1 MLNTQLLHDL
11 VCIIFSG
18 YLKQHHSDLFV
29 PQLPESKVK
38 VINTLKM
45 GVADKM
51 FLKFEEPFWD
61 LEYPGIQLLW
71 SGDEINGQD
80 IDETNWFRSII
91 GFDIVQNQPNML
103 IGWIS
108 GLPAKYFISII
119 FNIFWCAPF
128 GYPYF
133 LLFSNE
139 PKLGAG
145 IDPSMALTLFPSIIL
160 DETIFEPTT
169 YRSGVAKVRP
179 AGHMQPSNLFLWP
192 LDLF

>member
-1 MLNTQLLHDL
+1 MKLSL
-11 VCIIFSG
+11 G
-18 YLKQHHSDLFV
+18 LFI

-38 VINTLKM
+38 VIDTLKM

-71 SGDEINGQD
+71 SGDEITGQD
-80 IDETNWFRSII
+80 IDETNWVRSII

-108 GLPAKYFISII
+108 GLPAKYLINII

-128 GYPYF
+128 GYLYF
-133 LLFSNE
+133 L
-139 PKLGAG
+139 
-145 IDPSMALTLFPSIIL
+145 
-160 DETIFEPTT
+160 IF
-169 YRSGVAKVRP
+169 K
-179 AGHMQPSNLFLWP
+179 
-192 LDLF
+192 